1 MKTLWSKLTNAV
13 RNSPRNSLK
22 DSLLL
27 FSLMV
32 VATLLALQ
40 FNLFTFADQLT
51 EPQRRITLAEAIF
64 LTILL
69 GFCIFAFAIRR
80 LRESRH
86 RLRGAQL

>member
-13 RNSPRNSLK
+13 RNSPWNSLE

-40 FNLFTFADQLT
+40 FNLFSFSEQLT
-51 EPQRRITLAEAIF
+51 ESQRRICMGKFKKT
-64 LTILL
+64 
-69 GFCIFAFAIRR
+69 
-80 LRESRH
+80 
-86 RLRGAQL
+86 